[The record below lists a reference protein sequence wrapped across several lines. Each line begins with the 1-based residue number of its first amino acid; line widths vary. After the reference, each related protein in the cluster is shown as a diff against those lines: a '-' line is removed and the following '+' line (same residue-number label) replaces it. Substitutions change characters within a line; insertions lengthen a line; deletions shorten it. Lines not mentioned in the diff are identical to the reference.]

1 MYNNGVGS
9 WLERRRPKSGSNTA
23 LIAGERSISYAEL
36 AERTDRL
43 ANALRRRGVAR
54 GDRVAYLGEN
64 DPAFVETF
72 FACGLLGAVFV
83 PLNTRLAAP
92 ELQFQLDDAGVRLLV
107 ASARLDALAA
117 AAVEGT
123 GVQRRLIVADAVAGG
138 NTAGGAA
145 PSAEA
150 SPAVAG
156 GNTAGGAAPSAE
168 ASPAVASGNT
178 AGGAAATEASPG
190 VERYEEVLLAAPA
203 EPIDETVNLDEGA
216 MILYTSG
223 TTGRPK
229 GALLTHGNLTWNC
242 YNVLVDTD
250 LSSTDV
256 ALMISP
262 LFHVASLDMGLLP
275 ILLKGGTA
283 VLEQKF
289 EPGRSLE
296 LIERHRVTTLNGVPT
311 TFQMLAEHPA
321 WATTDL
327 ASLTKLTCGG
337 SAIPASVLAAYD
349 ARGIEF
355 ANNYGMTETAPG
367 ATTLPRG
374 RSRDKLGS
382 AGLPHFFTD
391 IRIVDPIGEVLAA
404 GEVGEIQISG
414 PNVIKQ
420 YWNRSDATRD
430 SYADGIWFK
439 SGDMGYRDD
448 EGFLYVSDR
457 LKDMIISGGE
467 NVYPAEVEAA
477 IVELPQ
483 IASVAVIGVPDEKW
497 GEVPRAIV
505 TLREGAELTGDDVR
519 AHLDGRLA
527 RYKIPKSVV
536 FVEEMPRTASGKIRK
551 ADLRR
556 QYAT

>member
-9 WLERRRPKSGSNTA
+9 WLGRRRAKSGPRTA
-23 LIAGERSISYAEL
+23 LVAGDRTISYAEL
-36 AERTDRL
+36 SERTDRL

-117 AAVEGT
+117 AAVVGT
-123 GVQRRLIVADAVAGG
+123 GVQRRLIVADA
-138 NTAGGAA
+138 GA
-145 PSAEA
+145 
-150 SPAVAG
+150 
-156 GNTAGGAAPSAE
+156 NDD
-168 ASPAVASGNT
+168 
-178 AGGAAATEASPG
+178 GAAAPAAAVSPA
-190 VERYEEVLLAAPA
+190 VERYEDALLAAPA
-203 EPIDETVNLDEGA
+203 EPIDEAVNLDEGA

-242 YNVLVDTD
+242 YNVLVDMD
-250 LSSTDV
+250 VSSNDV

-275 ILLKGGTA
+275 MLLKGATV

-289 EPGRSLE
+289 DPGRALG
-296 LIERHRVTTLNGVPT
+296 LIERHRVTTLSGVPT
-311 TFQMLAEHPA
+311 TFQMLAEHA
-321 WATTDL
+321 SWAATDL
-327 ASLTKLTCGG
+327 GSLSKLTCGG
-337 SAIPASVLAAYD
+337 SAIPARVLEAYE
-349 ARGIEF
+349 ARGIGF
-355 ANNYGMTETAPG
+355 TACYGMTETAPG
-367 ATTLPRG
+367 VTMLPRE
-374 RSRDKLGS
+374 RSREKAGS
-382 AGLPHFFTD
+382 SGLPHFFTSM
-391 IRIVDPIGEVLAA
+391 RIADPLGEEVRP
-404 GEVGEIQISG
+404 GEVGEIQIMG
-414 PNVIKQ
+414 PNVIRE
-420 YWNRSDATRD
+420 YWNRSEATR
-430 SYADGIWFK
+430 SGFADGWFR
-439 SGDMGYRDD
+439 SGDMGYVDE
-448 EGFLYVSDR
+448 EGFLFVSDR

-497 GEVPRAIV
+497 GEVPKAVV
-505 TLREGAELTGDDVR
+505 TLREGAELSEAQVR

-551 ADLRR
+551 AELRR

>member
-9 WLERRRPKSGSNTA
+9 WLERRRPKSGSKTA

-43 ANALRRRGVAR
+43 AQALRRRGVAR

-72 FACGLLGAVFV
+72 FACGLVGAVFV

-107 ASARLDALAA
+107 NAGRLEDLAA
-117 AAVEGT
+117 AAVEAT
-123 GVQRRLIVADAVAGG
+123 GVQRRLVVAEPAEVGSPEREVG
-138 NTAGGAA
+138 
-145 PSAEA
+145 SA
-150 SPAVAG
+150 
-156 GNTAGGAAPSAE
+156 
-168 ASPAVASGNT
+168 
-178 AGGAAATEASPG
+178 
-190 VERYEEVLLAAPA
+190 VERFEEALRAAPA
-203 EPIDETVNLDEGA
+203 EPIDETVALDDPA

-229 GALLTHGNLTWNC
+229 GALLTHGNITWNC

-250 LSSTDV
+250 LASTDI

-289 EPGRSLE
+289 EPGRALE
-296 LIERHRVTTLNGVPT
+296 LIERHRITTLNGVPT
-311 TFQMLAEHPA
+311 TFQMLAEHPS

-355 ANNYGMTETAPG
+355 ANNYGMTETSPG

-382 AGLPHFFTD
+382 AGLPHFFTG
-391 IRIVDPIGEVLAA
+391 IRIVDPMGEVLAP

-420 YWNRSDATRD
+420 YWNKSDATRD
-430 SYADGIWFK
+430 SYADGIWFR
-439 SGDMGYRDD
+439 SGDMGYVDD
-448 EGFLYVSDR
+448 EGFLFVSDR

-467 NVYPAEVEAA
+467 NIYPAEVEAL

-483 IASVAVIGVPDEKW
+483 VASVAVIGVPDERW

-505 TLREGAELTGDDVR
+505 TLREGSELREDDVR

-551 ADLRR
+551 ADLRK